1 MYRFIAQIR
10 CPRIL
15 FFLAFAMYSF
25 ATWSCFLF
33 SCCGYLDCSRLIV
46 HFLCYPCACPF
57 YFFMYSQSITFVCLL
72 FSLFTL
78 RQYRGS
84 SHDVWA
90 SIALGFASPSYI
102 VVCKVFQYFSAC
114 SASKFAWPDCI
125 CWAPELNLFPST
137 PIAFPPPCAG
147 IARRQSVHTRLL
159 CPSAFNLHTTSW
171 RSITRSLGSIHMP
184 LLLHP
189 RTNVPCDP

>member
-1 MYRFIAQIR
+1 MHGIALKPAILHRLLRLRSITVPCTGSSPKSGALEYFLPCLCYVFI
-10 CPRIL
+10 CHMIL
-15 FFLAFAMYSF
+15 FPFQLLWLSWLFPSNRPFLS
-25 ATWSCFLF
+25 
-33 SCCGYLDCSRLIV
+33 
-46 HFLCYPCACPF
+46 YPCACPF

-125 CWAPELNLFPST
+125 CWAPRTQFV
-137 PIAFPPPCAG
+137 
-147 IARRQSVHTRLL
+147 SVHAN
-159 CPSAFNLHTTSW
+159 CVPS
-171 RSITRSLGSIHMP
+171 SLRRNCTQAIGAYKATMP
-184 LLLHP
+184 LRLQPPHHVVAI
-189 RTNVPCDP
+189 NY